1 MNFPKIYRRFA
12 FVAVGVLL
20 VGLFPAAAMAQA
32 GEKFTFEFT
41 VPDADP
47 VVSVLDVV
55 AGNPL
60 NVVVTAHVGD
70 SSDTDL
76 DYHGTVTFTSNDS
89 YATISD
95 PCVFAAGVCDSASV
109 TFETAGAR
117 HLTATDG
124 DANTSDSDPVTVN
137 HAVVKTLQL
146 NPADTDP
153 IIAGGTKAYTA
164 IAYDAFSNQWDA
176 TGEMSLSIDDGGVT
190 GSCTNTADTHTCTS
204 TKAVSHTVTATD
216 GPAIPGTST
225 LNVNPEVLAK
235 LVLTPAGG
243 DHAMTVDGSKAYT
256 VQGADSYDNLIPG
269 DLTGSTSLSI
279 DPDGTCN
286 NGDHTCTAT
295 VSGTHT
301 VTGAGSG
308 KTGTSTLYVNPGDLD
323 HLDLTPTA
331 GDTTTAGIG
340 KAYTVHSADSHDNLI
355 SDVTGSTT
363 LSISP
368 DDGSCSSDTCTATV
382 AIDHI
387 VTGTY
392 SGKTGSSTLHV
403 SPGALA
409 KLVLTPTGGGTIL
422 AGETKAYT
430 VQGADSY
437 DNLRAGYLTGSTT
450 LSISPDDGTCNNG
463 DHTCTATV
471 SGDHIVTGTDTND
484 TSKTG
489 TSTLH
494 VNPGDLDHLD
504 LTPTA
509 GDTTTAGIGKAYTV
523 HSADSHD
530 NLISDVTG
538 STTLSISPDDGSC
551 SSDTCTATVAIDH
564 IVTGTYSG
572 KTGSSTLHVSP
583 GALAKLVLTPTGGGT
598 ILAGETKAYTVQGA
612 DAHNNLIDGDL
623 TGSTTLSIS
632 PDGLC
637 DNGAHTCTATVSGPH
652 TVTGNDDGKSG
663 TAILNVNPGDLAKLV
678 LSPDGAS
685 IQAGDVQ
692 HYTVQGADAHNNL
705 IAGDLTGSTALS
717 ITGTG
722 NTCDNTAHTC
732 TGTMPGLDYMV
743 TGTYNDDHAITGTAL
758 LTIAHGGLSYLV
770 LSPDSTT
777 ITADHSQA
785 YTVEGF
791 DASHNLIPGDQ
802 TSFTE
807 LTIDGTGVCENVTAK
822 SCTSTKPGT
831 FKVTGT
837 IGSAHGSATL
847 IVAVGAATHF
857 DVTSFPGGL
866 APISGSVDVTA
877 LDQWNNTVTNYTGTV
892 KITSSDGGA
901 VKPANSILPN
911 GVGTFAVTLITAGSQ
926 TITATD
932 TVGTSITGHSV
943 AIAVTRVAS
952 EYHGLALPMRLLDS
966 RTGNGLADYKPKKL
980 VANATVAIQIAGR
993 GGVDEHAVAVTVN
1006 AAITNASAAST
1017 LYLGPGRPPV
1027 MPAGVPTP
1035 FTIAFNRA
1043 DTTDFGVTVGL
1054 DGNGKVSAT
1063 YQASSGTTD
1072 LVLDVT
1078 GYFAPD
1084 TTGSTYFPLANPVR
1098 LLDSRI
1104 GNGLSGKFKA
1114 NVPRS
1119 FKVAGRSGSGVP
1131 ANAKAVTGSLTVTNA
1146 NWSWAVYLGPGP
1158 MPAGLPS
1165 STLNFAKGQTRNNA
1179 VTVPLSSTGYLSATF
1194 LSSKG
1199 KTCDL
1204 VFDVSGYYLPGAT
1217 GAKYVPITPAPIL
1230 DSRNGTGHA
1239 GKFFAKTAHSF
1250 QATNVAGIPLNAT
1263 AMAGVVSVK
1272 NQTSTWAVYVGST
1285 DLNNPGTSSLNF
1297 LKSDNCSNG
1306 LTVGFSNAGT
1316 MSATYMGPPGNNADI
1331 VIYVNG
1337 YFVPP
1342 TP

>member
-1 MNFPKIYRRFA
+1 M
-12 FVAVGVLL
+12 
-20 VGLFPAAAMAQA
+20 
-32 GEKFTFEFT
+32 
-41 VPDADP
+41 
-47 VVSVLDVV
+47 
-55 AGNPL
+55 
-60 NVVVTAHVGD
+60 
-70 SSDTDL
+70 
-76 DYHGTVTFTSNDS
+76 
-89 YATISD
+89 
-95 PCVFAAGVCDSASV
+95 
-109 TFETAGAR
+109 
-117 HLTATDG
+117 
-124 DANTSDSDPVTVN
+124 
-137 HAVVKTLQL
+137 
-146 NPADTDP
+146 
-153 IIAGGTKAYTA
+153 
-164 IAYDAFSNQWDA
+164 
-176 TGEMSLSIDDGGVT
+176 
-190 GSCTNTADTHTCTS
+190 
-204 TKAVSHTVTATD
+204 
-216 GPAIPGTST
+216 
-225 LNVNPEVLAK
+225 
-235 LVLTPAGG
+235 
-243 DHAMTVDGSKAYT
+243 
-256 VQGADSYDNLIPG
+256 
-269 DLTGSTSLSI
+269 
-279 DPDGTCN
+279 
-286 NGDHTCTAT
+286 
-295 VSGTHT
+295 
-301 VTGAGSG
+301 
-308 KTGTSTLYVNPGDLD
+308 
-323 HLDLTPTA
+323 
-331 GDTTTAGIG
+331 
-340 KAYTVHSADSHDNLI
+340 
-355 SDVTGSTT
+355 
-363 LSISP
+363 
-368 DDGSCSSDTCTATV
+368 
-382 AIDHI
+382 
-387 VTGTY
+387 
-392 SGKTGSSTLHV
+392 
-403 SPGALA
+403 
-409 KLVLTPTGGGTIL
+409 
-422 AGETKAYT
+422 
-430 VQGADSY
+430 
-437 DNLRAGYLTGSTT
+437 
-450 LSISPDDGTCNNG
+450 
-463 DHTCTATV
+463 
-471 SGDHIVTGTDTND
+471 
-484 TSKTG
+484 
-489 TSTLH
+489 
-494 VNPGDLDHLD
+494 
-504 LTPTA
+504 
-509 GDTTTAGIGKAYTV
+509 
-523 HSADSHD
+523 
-530 NLISDVTG
+530 
-538 STTLSISPDDGSC
+538 
-551 SSDTCTATVAIDH
+551 AIDH

-1165 STLNFAKGQTRNNA
+1165 STLNFAKGQTRNNS